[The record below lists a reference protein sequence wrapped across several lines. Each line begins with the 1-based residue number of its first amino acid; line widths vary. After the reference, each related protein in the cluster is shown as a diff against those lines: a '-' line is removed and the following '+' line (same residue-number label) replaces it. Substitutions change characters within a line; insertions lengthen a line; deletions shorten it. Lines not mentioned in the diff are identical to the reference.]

1 MSQSRRIDQLLAGF
15 ADGDAISHHAILI
28 RDALRQRG
36 FASDIFV
43 EPARVSPPL
52 RQECRPLSDYPG
64 GKQDLCLFHFSIASP
79 ATDTYTRNAARK
91 VLIYHNI
98 TPAEYFRGFDDRVAR
113 QLTEARDQLA
123 AMAKAADAVWAVSQF
138 NASELVALG
147 VPRVQVFPLPLP
159 KPMLEVPPDPL
170 VTGKFN
176 RGLATWLFVGR
187 LAPNKRV
194 EDLIEAFA
202 WYQRALN
209 PFSRLLIV
217 GSERSCPR
225 YAAMLNLLVGDL
237 DVPNVCFEGFASPG
251 GLTAYYRV
259 ADAYLSTS
267 AHEGFGLPLVEAMYH
282 GVPVIARATGGT
294 PEAMGD
300 GGVLYDRLDAPELAL
315 LVHRVIREPALRQEI
330 LASQQRRVQAML
342 DRPFNQELETLL
354 APLMA

>member
-1 MSQSRRIDQLLAGF
+1 M
-15 ADGDAISHHAILI
+15 
-28 RDALRQRG
+28 
-36 FASDIFV
+36 
-43 EPARVSPPL
+43 
-52 RQECRPLSDYPG
+52 
-64 GKQDLCLFHFSIASP
+64 
-79 ATDTYTRNAARK
+79 
-91 VLIYHNI
+91 
-98 TPAEYFRGFDDRVAR
+98 
-113 QLTEARDQLA
+113 
-123 AMAKAADAVWAVSQF
+123 WAVSQF
-138 NASELVALG
+138 NASELTDLG

-176 RGLATWLFVGR
+176 RDLATWLFVGR

-267 AHEGFGLPLVEAMYH
+267 AHEGGTLQML
-282 GVPVIARATGGT
+282 RA
-294 PEAMGD
+294 
-300 GGVLYDRLDAPELAL
+300 
-315 LVHRVIREPALRQEI
+315 
-330 LASQQRRVQAML
+330 
-342 DRPFNQELETLL
+342 
-354 APLMA
+354 